1 MINHIYV
8 FGPPGTEK
16 TRQIVEENAE
26 KFDTTWNEE
35 WLRLVHGLFDEMEN
49 PFLTRNVVQTLSEE
63 FFEGKA
69 QVDVRCHTQ
78 VFKGQAYP
86 AVKFS
91 LFDDRGPLAGQ
102 SRASQSQ
109 RSREGRA
116 PVSRDQV
123 PVRFHQGPLQRAG
136 QEYGAADDAVC
147 AEQCVDGAK
156 TFAGCKGMSARAQR
170 ASARKRPEKG
180 LQNSPNALNFGEI
193 AIRVSLDE
201 LLNLNARCGG
211 SYADLP

>member
-1 MINHIYV
+1 
-8 FGPPGTEK
+8 
-16 TRQIVEENAE
+16 
-26 KFDTTWNEE
+26 
-35 WLRLVHGLFDEMEN
+35 MEN

-86 AVKFS
+86 TVKFS

-123 PVRFHQGPLQRAG
+123 PVRFHKGPLQRAG

-147 AEQCVDGAK
+147 AEQCVDGPK
-156 TFAGCKGMSARAQR
+156 TFAGCAGMSARTPR
-170 ASARKRPEKG
+170 ESARKRPEKALQYG
-180 LQNSPNALNFGEI
+180 LNTLEF
-193 AIRVSLDE
+193 D
-201 LLNLNARCGG
+201 
-211 SYADLP
+211 